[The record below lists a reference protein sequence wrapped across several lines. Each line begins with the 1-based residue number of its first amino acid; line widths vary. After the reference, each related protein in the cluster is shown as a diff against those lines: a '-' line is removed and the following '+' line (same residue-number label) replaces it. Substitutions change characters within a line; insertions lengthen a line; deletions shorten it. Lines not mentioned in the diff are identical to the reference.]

1 MKLLKILNQVRGI
14 LLGLTVGW
22 LMLRLG
28 GVEAIEFYPAFMV
41 LVLLLAVSLFD
52 GLRVNWWGW
61 VLLIPLLPMA
71 VNGSYAYEVLL
82 YAALWMAIVLGTHQ
96 IQKESEAGIRIGPMI
111 YILIGFGVLEA
122 LVGLA
127 RSLGRFAGRDIPFAP
142 MGTIYN
148 RNHFAGFLEILVPL
162 IFMIG
167 FAKLHERSR
176 YGRRHNRKN
185 RSSLADRAAKAW
197 VFLLIGSLLFLAV
210 LFSLSRGGVIAAVVG
225 SVVAC
230 FLLYMWQFSA
240 EKTGSRILASGMIV
254 LLLVGAFWIG
264 IQPVVERFI
273 EAPDDAE
280 GRTWI
285 WTKTVQIIQQNPIM
299 GAGAGMHGWA
309 FTSYQDRNP
318 GLFYDYAHNDYLQAA
333 ADFGMPA
340 AIVLFT
346 VIIYL
351 IFRSTKACLRASN
364 PIRAGLI
371 AGSVGGIVAL
381 LVHSFVDFNL
391 HIPSNAVLFGIIV
404 GVMVGVAQMKE
415 VEVIIPD

>member
-1 MKLLKILNQVRGI
+1 
-14 LLGLTVGW
+14 
-22 LMLRLG
+22 
-28 GVEAIEFYPAFMV
+28 
-41 LVLLLAVSLFD
+41 
-52 GLRVNWWGW
+52 
-61 VLLIPLLPMA
+61 
-71 VNGSYAYEVLL
+71 
-82 YAALWMAIVLGTHQ
+82 
-96 IQKESEAGIRIGPMI
+96 
-111 YILIGFGVLEA
+111 
-122 LVGLA
+122 
-127 RSLGRFAGRDIPFAP
+127 
-142 MGTIYN
+142 
-148 RNHFAGFLEILVPL
+148 
-162 IFMIG
+162 
-167 FAKLHERSR
+167 
-176 YGRRHNRKN
+176 
-185 RSSLADRAAKAW
+185 
-197 VFLLIGSLLFLAV
+197 
-210 LFSLSRGGVIAAVVG
+210 
-225 SVVAC
+225 
-230 FLLYMWQFSA
+230 MWQVGA
-240 EKTGSRILASGMIV
+240 EKTGSRVLASGMIV